1 MQHVYYFYKPSSEY
15 PVVDPMLS
23 IQCYLSAL
31 DKCYAKYKTKADSK
45 GIGPVSL
52 DSFNG
57 VLFHTPYCKLVQKS
71 LARLSLN
78 DYLDTPEDVKASKH
92 PELEKMRDTKLE
104 ESYFDRDVEKA
115 FMAHSQNIFES
126 KTKPGFKVAA
136 NVGNMYTP
144 CLYGGLVSYMISK
157 PPEELARTLCT
168 VAHMTKFRQ
177 PAQLLTPMGMPVR
190 HCTVRVV
197 HTVESSMEDFA
208 PSFIN
213 TV

>member
-1 MQHVYYFYKPSSEY
+1 
-15 PVVDPMLS
+15 
-23 IQCYLSAL
+23 
-31 DKCYAKYKTKADSK
+31 
-45 GIGPVSL
+45 
-52 DSFNG
+52 
-57 VLFHTPYCKLVQKS
+57 
-71 LARLSLN
+71 
-78 DYLDTPEDVKASKH
+78 
-92 PELEKMRDTKLE
+92 MRDTKLE
-104 ESYFDRDVEKA
+104 ESYFDREVEKA
-115 FMAHSQNIFES
+115 FMAHSQKIFES

-144 CLYGGLVSYMISK
+144 SLYGGLVSYMISK

-208 PSFIN
+208 PRFIN
-213 TV
+213 TI